1 MAVTGLGSAASPDPV
16 AALVAAL
23 KAPADALTA
32 AAAALTTI
40 DGGTA

>member
-1 MAVTGLGSAASPDPV
+1 MAVTALSSGAGPDPV

-23 KAPADALTA
+23 KAQADALTA
-32 AAAALTTI
+32 AAASLTTI